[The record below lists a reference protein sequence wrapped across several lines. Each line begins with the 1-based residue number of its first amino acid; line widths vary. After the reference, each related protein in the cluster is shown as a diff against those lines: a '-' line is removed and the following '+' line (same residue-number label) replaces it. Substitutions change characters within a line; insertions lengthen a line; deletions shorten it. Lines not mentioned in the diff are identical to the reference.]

1 MKWWFLSISFL
12 AMIVAN
18 NSSTIAQEKAG
29 PGVKDFSSSVDQVFA
44 PITDRLNL
52 TQEQQLHIAAIIT
65 EAEVRADPLF
75 QSLTVADQ
83 RLSELSFFGVL
94 DGDRLK
100 ELCDQEAQI
109 VSEIMQLRVLA
120 KAEIIR
126 LLTTEQR
133 AIVAQHFKLKLTSKG
148 IWNQPR

>member
-1 MKWWFLSISFL
+1 MKWWFLSILFL

-18 NSSTIAQEKAG
+18 TSSTIAQDKAE
-29 PGVKDFSSSVDQVFA
+29 PGVKDFSSLVDQVFA
-44 PITDRLNL
+44 PITGKLNL

-83 RLSELSFFGVL
+83 RLSELSFFGVS
-94 DGDRLK
+94 DGNHLK

-133 AIVAQHFKLKLTSKG
+133 AIVAQQFNLRPTLKD

>member
-1 MKWWFLSISFL
+1 MKWWFLSSLFVVIV
-12 AMIVAN
+12 VAN
-18 NSSTIAQEKAG
+18 SNSTIAQDKAE
-29 PGVKDFSSSVDQVFA
+29 PAVKDFSPLINQVFA
-44 PITDRLNL
+44 PVTDKLNL
-52 TQEQQLHIAAIIT
+52 TQEQQLQIIAVIT

-83 RLSELSFFGVL
+83 RLSELSFFGVP

-133 AIVAQHFKLKLTSKG
+133 AIVAQHFNIKLTSKG

>member
-1 MKWWFLSISFL
+1 MKWWFLSIVLL

-18 NSSTIAQEKAG
+18 TGSSIAQDKAE
-29 PGVKDFSSSVDQVFA
+29 PGVKAFSSLVDQVFA
-44 PITDRLNL
+44 PITDKLNL
-52 TQEQQLHIAAIIT
+52 TQEQQFQIAAIIT
-65 EAEVRADPLF
+65 EAEVRAEPLF
-75 QSLTVADQ
+75 RSLTVADQ
-83 RLSELSFFGVL
+83 RLSVLSFFGVP
-94 DGDRLK
+94 DGNLLK